1 MLDKYLNAPIPGQSL
16 TNEPGNVPWE
26 QPPQMVD
33 LPDLV
38 RHYTER
44 LTEAEGVDAVTSLLK
59 EGETCLSVA
68 KTIMRFSVMKGIH
81 TVDAGTLVMPVIVE
95 LIKTIGDLNDIEY
108 DVVEEGERMPKPPSE
123 AMILEL
129 LEGAKDELEADSD
142 SNPDVVEAK
151 PKRGLMARRVKE
163 EM

>member
-1 MLDKYLNAPIPGQSL
+1 MLDKMLNAPIPGQSL

-33 LPDLV
+33 LPELV
-38 RHYTER
+38 RYYTER
-44 LTEAEGVDAVTSLLK
+44 LTEPDGVDAVTELLK
-59 EGETCLSVA
+59 SGEPCLKVA
-68 KTIMRFSVMKGIH
+68 KTMMRFSVMKGIH
-81 TVDAGTLVMPVIVE
+81 TVDAGMLAMPVIVE

-108 DVVEEGERMPKPPSE
+108 DVVEEGERLPKPPSE

-129 LEGAKDELEADSD
+129 LNEATQTIEADPD
-142 SNPDVVEAK
+142 SNPEAVEAA
-151 PKRGLMARRVKE
+151 PKQGVIARRAKE

>member
-1 MLDKYLNAPIPGQSL
+1 MDDMFNAPIPGQSL

-33 LPDLV
+33 LPELV
-38 RHYTER
+38 RYYTER
-44 LTEAEGVDAVTSLLK
+44 LTEPEGVEAVTELLK
-59 EGETCLSVA
+59 SGEPCLKVA
-68 KTIMRFSVMKGIH
+68 KTMMRFSVMKGIH
-81 TVDAGTLVMPVIVE
+81 TVDAGMLAMPVIVE

-123 AMILEL
+123 AMILEML
-129 LEGAKDELEADSD
+129 NSAKEEMTADAD
-142 SNPDVVEAK
+142 VNPDVVEAA
-151 PKRGLMARRVKE
+151 PKQGVIARRAKG

>member
-1 MLDKYLNAPIPGQSL
+1 MDDMFNAPIPGQSL

-33 LPDLV
+33 LPELV
-38 RHYTER
+38 RYYTER
-44 LTEAEGVDAVTSLLK
+44 LTEPEGVEAVTELLK
-59 EGETCLSVA
+59 SGEPCLKVA
-68 KTIMRFSVMKGIH
+68 KTMMRFSVMKGIH
-81 TVDAGTLVMPVIVE
+81 TVDAGMLAMPVIVE

-129 LEGAKDELEADSD
+129 LNSA
-142 SNPDVVEAK
+142 
-151 PKRGLMARRVKE
+151 KE
-163 EM
+163 EMTADADVNPDAIEAAPKQGVIARRAKGEM